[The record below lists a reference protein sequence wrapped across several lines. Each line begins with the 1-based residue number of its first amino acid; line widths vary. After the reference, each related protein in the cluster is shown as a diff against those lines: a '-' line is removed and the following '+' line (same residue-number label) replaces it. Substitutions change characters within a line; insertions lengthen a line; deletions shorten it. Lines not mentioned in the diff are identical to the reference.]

1 MQNASQNQKI
11 EKKKVEESTSL
22 IATQKNAV

>member
-11 EKKKVEESTSL
+11 EKKKVEESSSL
-22 IATQKNAV
+22 NCYAKNAV